1 MGSKSDYLENEILDH
16 ILGGADYSRP
26 ATLYLAL
33 LTAAPT
39 DASTGSTI
47 TEATYTGYAR
57 VAITNNAT
65 NFPAASGG
73 AKSNGTEIAF
83 AECTAGTSTVTHW
96 ALLDAATLGNILYW
110 GALTTSKDISTGD
123 TPKVAVGDL
132 DITED

>member
-26 ATLYLAL
+26 AIVYLAL
-33 LTAAPT
+33 CTAAPT

-57 VAITNNAT
+57 KAITNNST

-73 AKSNGTEIAF
+73 AKSNGAEIAF
-83 AECTAGTSTVTHW
+83 AECTGGSSDVTHW
-96 ALLDAATLGNILYW
+96 ALLDADTAGNVLYW
-110 GALTTSKDISTGD
+110 GALTASKNISSGD